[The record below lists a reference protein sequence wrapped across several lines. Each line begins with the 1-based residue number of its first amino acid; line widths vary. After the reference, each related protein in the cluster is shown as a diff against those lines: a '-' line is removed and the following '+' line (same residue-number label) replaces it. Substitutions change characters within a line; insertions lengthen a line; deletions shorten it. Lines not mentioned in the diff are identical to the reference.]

1 MYHLKLFVNFAA
13 GGWKPSGYIF
23 IQKPSRRGLKNGR
36 WVGNLLCFTAILF
49 MVIQASA
56 QETSSQ
62 LWQVFIERDIDELGF
77 DRLVFVDLLTS
88 EESEVE
94 VFGERYTPVANA
106 VMFYD
111 PAGDKV
117 MLATPEGRVREHPFI
132 QPGGGTRRVD
142 WLVSP
147 DGTTLAWTLTN
158 GDSASA
164 LTTVTT
170 IANVDGTNPRQA
182 LVDGP
187 REGIRA
193 LPVAFSA
200 DNTTLYMDFQP
211 DGIGVLT
218 PFHQYA
224 GLFAVDVESGEQ
236 EFLPDE
242 PGCFCGAAIEA
253 GLFLRLSVTD
263 NLSGFDVLVYNLVG
277 QVEQT
282 IPALGLANYTQAGD
296 LLIAP
301 DGTRAVYALAQVR
314 GFGSANQSVRTVFV
328 LVNLEDMT
336 QTALTEPITTY
347 VQPVAWTED
356 NSAVIFTSPQR
367 DGTWKVNLGDGTLDQ
382 VATVTYVG
390 RVSG

>member
-1 MYHLKLFVNFAA
+1 MALLSHSVN
-13 GGWKPSGYIF
+13 
-23 IQKPSRRGLKNGR
+23 
-36 WVGNLLCFTAILF
+36 
-49 MVIQASA
+49 A
-56 QETSSQ
+56 QNNTDSHR
-62 LWQVFIERDIDELGF
+62 WQVFVERDIDELGF
-77 DRLVFVDLLTS
+77 DRLVFVDMLTG

-94 VFGERYTPVANA
+94 VFGERYTPVANG

-111 PAGDKV
+111 AAGDRV
-117 MLATPEGRVREHPFI
+117 MLATPEGRIREHPFI

-147 DGTTLAWTLTN
+147 DGKTLAWTLTN

-170 IANVDGTNPRQA
+170 VANIDGTNPRQA

-218 PFHQYA
+218 PFRQYA
-224 GLFAVDVESGEQ
+224 GLFSVDMETGAQ
-236 EFLPDE
+236 DFLPDE

-263 NLSGFDVLVYNLVG
+263 DLSGFDVLVYNLLG
-277 QVEQT
+277 QVEQM
-282 IPALGLANYTQAGD
+282 IPALALANYTQAGD

-356 NSAVIFTSPQR
+356 NSAVIFTSPEY

-382 VATVTYVG
+382 VAVVTYVG

>member
-1 MYHLKLFVNFAA
+1 LIALQSVGVNA
-13 GGWKPSGYIF
+13 
-23 IQKPSRRGLKNGR
+23 QRDSR
-36 WVGNLLCFTAILF
+36 
-49 MVIQASA
+49 
-56 QETSSQ
+56 
-62 LWQVFIERDIDELGF
+62 LWQVFVERDIDELGF
-77 DRLVFVDLLTS
+77 DQLVFVDSLTG
-88 EESEVE
+88 EEHSVE
-94 VFGERYTPVANA
+94 VFGERYTPAGTG

-111 PAGDKV
+111 PANDRV
-117 MLATPEGRVREHPFI
+117 MLATPNGRVREHPFI

-147 DGTTLAWTLTN
+147 DRSTLVWTLTN

-164 LTTVTT
+164 LTTITT
-170 IANVDGTNPRQA
+170 VANIDGTNPRQA

-200 DNTTLYMDFQP
+200 DNAVLYMDFQP
-211 DGIGVLT
+211 DGIGALT
-218 PFHQYA
+218 PFRQYA
-224 GLFAVDVESGEQ
+224 GLFAVNLETGEQ
-236 EFLPDE
+236 DYLPEE

-253 GLFLRLSVTD
+253 GLFLRLSLTED
-263 NLSGFDVLVYNLVG
+263 LSGFDTLVYNLAG

-282 IPALGLANYTQAGD
+282 IPALSLPNYTQAGD
-296 LLIAP
+296 VLIAP

-314 GFGSANQSVRTVFV
+314 GFGSANESVRTVFA

-356 NSAVIFTSPQR
+356 NSAVIFTSPEQ
-367 DGTWKVNLGDGTLDQ
+367 DGTWKVTLSDGTLDK
-382 VATVTYVG
+382 VAEVTYVG
-390 RVSG
+390 ELVGRN